1 MFFGY
6 LPEPNIGIF
15 LSGVVCA
22 VIGAGI
28 IIWELMLNEKN
39 TKEHLKQ

>member
-15 LSGVVCA
+15 LPGVVCA
-22 VIGAGI
+22 VIGAGLHNLGAND
-28 IIWELMLNEKN
+28 EREK
-39 TKEHLKQ
+39 H

>member
-15 LSGVVCA
+15 LPGVVCA
-22 VIGAGI
+22 VIDAGLYNLGANAGR
-28 IIWELMLNEKN
+28 EK
-39 TKEHLKQ
+39 HQRAS